1 MDHDLVKLQ
10 LVTERFWELQGLRS
24 ALLGSVILVG
34 LAVYVLLS
42 LLTDLAGGVSGIIGL
57 VSALL
62 ILLPGMVW
70 LDRYYA
76 TAFGRLKPSLAGRRF
91 GMYIVPGVLISAY
104 FIEKVLRLPVFTLY
118 FAGWGVI
125 GLWVTIRDW
134 PLRKHYLVEAAA
146 AVISAALQWKTVP
159 HEDLAFPDPLAL
171 LVFGLGLALTGFMD
185 HRLLASTMHDR
196 TAPDGAVIQH
206 GDTI

>member
-1 MDHDLVKLQ
+1 MDHNLARLR

-34 LAVYVLLS
+34 LAVYVVLAS
-42 LLTDLAGGVSGIIGL
+42 LTDLAGGVSGTMGL
-57 VSALL
+57 VAALL
-62 ILLPGMVW
+62 ILFPGMVW

-76 TAFGRLKPSLAGRRF
+76 TAFGRLKPSPAGRRF
-91 GMYIVPGVLISAY
+91 GMYVVPGVLLSAY
-104 FIEKVLRLPVFTLY
+104 LIEKVWRLPVFTLY
-118 FAGWGVI
+118 FAAWGVI

-134 PLRKHYLVEAAA
+134 PLRKHYLLEMAA
-146 AVISAALQWKTVP
+146 AVVSAALQWKAVP
-159 HEDLAFPDPLAL
+159 HQDMAFPDPLAL

-185 HRLLASTMHDR
+185 HRLLASTMHDH
-196 TAPDGAVIQH
+196 TASGGAVIQH